1 MIKMNEYI
9 KYSSILRLNHFP
21 EYILL
26 GSVLIHNFMHMKV
39 KFAKDIRMLDRAN
52 NYMLKIF
59 L

>member
-1 MIKMNEYI
+1 MNEYI